1 MERGTREKTGQ
12 LLETEKNMEA
22 DEAENESEPDADEV
36 ERLKLGMDRLLSWMT
51 ANGAAPTSCT
61 ARRARVLY
69 WELGFDNKSKSWA
82 DFSRRYGDSE
92 QVIFEVRKDFTATF
106 KVGFAGGYVSKNK
119 REL

>member
-1 MERGTREKTGQ
+1 
-12 LLETEKNMEA
+12 MEA
-22 DEAENESEPDADEV
+22 DEAGNESEPNADEV
-36 ERLKLGMDRLLSWMT
+36 ERLKLGMDRLLSWIT
-51 ANGAAPTSCT
+51 ANGTAPTSCI

-119 REL
+119 NKEKSVFP